1 MIYIYVFSAY
11 FSYYYLIIY
20 LFMEIRL
27 FANGCLDHEI
37 IRMQNALEW
46 QVLWANGIIFSNLEN
61 WI

>member
-1 MIYIYVFSAY
+1 M
-11 FSYYYLIIY
+11 YLVHTSLIIILLFIY